1 MKDILKSGVL
11 GLGTAALAN
20 NPEMLRGFGLVG
32 NLAADKMDD
41 REEKKRKEAMLAAKD
56 KKPTTAM
63 KKPVAQFLQLLN
75 EPMVLLK
82 KARPVEK
89 WSDVFN
95 EQHSVL

>member
-41 REEKKRKEAMLAAKD
+41 REEKNAKR
-56 KKPTTAM
+56 PC
-63 KKPVAQFLQLLN
+63 LLPKIKN
-75 EPMVLLK
+75 PLRL
-82 KARPVEK
+82 
-89 WSDVFN
+89 
-95 EQHSVL
+95 